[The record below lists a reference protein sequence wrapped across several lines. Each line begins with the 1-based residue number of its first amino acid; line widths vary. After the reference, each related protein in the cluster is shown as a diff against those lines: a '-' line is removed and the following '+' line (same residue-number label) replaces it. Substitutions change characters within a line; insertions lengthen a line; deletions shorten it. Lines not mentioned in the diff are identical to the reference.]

1 MCVCVHMC
9 MFVFVCMS
17 PYYIGSVYQ
26 MSLIL
31 YAMVLHSILISAL
44 QIIKSIIH
52 IHRYTNMQSSYT
64 YTHMG
69 HTCTEHIHTNSRDIT
84 CEHTAQKPFYIM
96 LYSLY
101 IIDVSHLELVLG
113 CPHIW

>member
-1 MCVCVHMC
+1 MKGGIIDVECVCVCVCVCVHMS

-52 IHRYTNMQSSYT
+52 IHKYTNMQSSYT

-69 HTCTEHIHTNSRDIT
+69 HTCTEHITLTVEI
-84 CEHTAQKPFYIM
+84 
-96 LYSLY
+96 
-101 IIDVSHLELVLG
+101 SHVNT
-113 CPHIW
+113 PHRNHFTLSCTLFIS